1 MCNYIIGGLWLAPP
15 ARELRSVRVH
25 MLAGF
30 TLLQECERRGSD
42 VGIVRVVDCV
52 CGMQHE
58 RAYHESPA
66 PSSSSDHTYTHTA
79 GSFLPCAAACSAGL
93 SCMRRSCR
101 NHTMEGPSG
110 RPGRCFWVELV
121 GLFERP
127 RLLAASFTPR
137 PGEEW
142 WLAVR
147 TYAGKHLDF
156 QRLLAACSFAP
167 ASLGGVVSLS
177 PSLPTHP
184 THPRQSRRHC
194 QNPSI
199 HPVKRPE
206 SAQEASGVSRVSGRS
221 GLIKPIRLS
230 N

>member
-25 MLAGF
+25 MLAGCVCVCVSSCARVCVCVCVRVCSCVVVVAV
-30 TLLQECERRGSD
+30 TLLQDCERRGSD

-79 GSFLPCAAACSAGL
+79 GSFLLCATACSAGL

-137 PGEEW
+137 PGE
-142 WLAVR
+142 VR
-147 TYAGKHLDF
+147 EG
-156 QRLLAACSFAP
+156 
-167 ASLGGVVSLS
+167 
-177 PSLPTHP
+177 
-184 THPRQSRRHC
+184 
-194 QNPSI
+194 
-199 HPVKRPE
+199 
-206 SAQEASGVSRVSGRS
+206 
-221 GLIKPIRLS
+221 
-230 N
+230 